1 MELTGEER
9 IRIRNILRAPRVA
22 TWEQK
27 QKETGNRHL
36 PEYSFCQGSC
46 MGSCQVVCQ
55 VTAGGL
61 PPVEDRHSDPDYD
74 YSEYYYDHSDYDDY
88 GEYVGGCHSLCSS
101 TCSSLCSDSCS
112 TRCGSACEFCC
123 ESACGATCNE
133 NPNRAC
139 ERHNT

>member
-1 MELTGEER
+1 MELTDEER

-61 PPVEDRHSDPDYD
+61 PPVEDRYSDDQDYN
-74 YSEYYYDHSDYDDY
+74 YYDHYYDD
-88 GEYVGGCHSLCSS
+88 CKSLCVGS
-101 TCSSLCSDSCS
+101 CSALCSKSCS